1 MPTSDRFSEGKMH
14 YLHGDN
20 CVQAVSHSI
29 WQTQEAGHGNSLNA
43 KLHALAQH
51 FISVLSSPV
60 AQVTNSI
67 PIPHPVSPGNH
78 RYS

>member
-20 CVQAVSHSI
+20 YVQAVSHSI